1 MLGDPVGPL
10 DDLVV
15 IVAAGTG
22 GHVGL
27 DFVIGD
33 AHFILIGLAF
43 KKTAWTLDGEFG
55 GDITQVERHADE
67 TGWVAPLTQEDKD
80 HFAYLRKVFKRYNI
94 APSKATPTEYD
105 FVVRVAES
113 EFYSR

>member
-1 MLGDPVGPL
+1 MMDQKRLEYL
-10 DDLVV
+10 R
-15 IVAAGTG
+15 
-22 GHVGL
+22 
-27 DFVIGD
+27 
-33 AHFILIGLAF
+33 
-43 KKTAWTLDGEFG
+43 
-55 GDITQVERHADE
+55 QVERHADE
-67 TGWVAPLTQEDKD
+67 TGRVAPLTLEDKD